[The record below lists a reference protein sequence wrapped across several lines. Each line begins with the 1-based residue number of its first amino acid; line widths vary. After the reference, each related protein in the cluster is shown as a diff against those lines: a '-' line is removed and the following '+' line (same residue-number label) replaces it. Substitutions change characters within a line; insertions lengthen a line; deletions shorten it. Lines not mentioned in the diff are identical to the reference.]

1 MDLYIANTTK
11 QHHIFFYWMPEG
23 EASHVATI
31 AGQRIETPV
40 QPKLRRRE
48 IKAGRQVCIQNLT
61 AGQIGAIVAQHAIYG
76 IQNVKEMSRVHGYV
90 GYSYNV
96 DAPVPVDAMLSV
108 FEMNDKAKDERA
120 RERIVLEAADV
131 SNVIAKDLADKTGK
145 PIEEVR
151 PNVEVSHLEENT
163 DNSKPLNIGVE
174 ARRDRK
180 PFRARS

>member
-1 MDLYIANTTK
+1 MELWIANTTK
-11 QHHIFFYWMPEG
+11 QHHLLMFWMPEG

-48 IKAGRQVCIQNLT
+48 IKAGKQICISNLT
-61 AGQIGAIVAQHAIYG
+61 AAQIGAIVAQHAIYG
-76 IQNVKEMSRVHGYV
+76 LQNAKEMSRVHGYV

-96 DAPVPVDAMLSV
+96 DAPVPIDEMLAV
-108 FEMNDKAKDERA
+108 FEMNDKAKDAQA

-131 SNVIAKDLADKTGK
+131 SNVIAKDLAQKTGK

-163 DNSKPLNIGVE
+163 ENSKPFNVGVE

-180 PFRARS
+180 PFRAR